1 MCVLVPGR
9 IKILKGLIFYVHALL
24 SAYFYALIMVQSLA
38 EDIVSTAWTSICKGL
53 ASCFGAFVTFWHG
66 CGETQNAEVGCY
78 FLCVVGGHGGNVSA
92 SVILFKLSN
101 FSVKIQLTIS
111 PSPKTP
117 PTNAT
122 NATHTHT
129 HTSTH
134 KGERCCLASPIALN
148 YKAFEYTPSRRPLRA
163 SEAHLTL
170 RRISPTCG

>member
-1 MCVLVPGR
+1 MLWRVCHVL
-9 IKILKGLIFYVHALL
+9 L
-24 SAYFYALIMVQSLA
+24 
-38 EDIVSTAWTSICKGL
+38 
-53 ASCFGAFVTFWHG
+53 G
-66 CGETQNAEVGCY
+66 CGDTQNAEVDCY
-78 FLCVVGGHGGNVSA
+78 FLGLVGGHGGNVSA
-92 SVILFKLSN
+92 SVLLFKLSN

-122 NATHTHT
+122 HT

-134 KGERCCLASPIALN
+134 KGERCCLASPIALD

-170 RRISPTCG
+170 RRISPTCGWCKMRLRGSQLHLAEALSFTSQRLSGASSWQV

>member
-1 MCVLVPGR
+1 MCTRTRAYQNFKRADFLRLAFCFLFICAVLR
-9 IKILKGLIFYVHALL
+9 YIYIY
-24 SAYFYALIMVQSLA
+24 IMVQSLA

-101 FSVKIQLTIS
+101 FSVKIQLTLS

-122 NATHTHT
+122 HTHTHT
-129 HTSTH
+129 HRHTKESDV
-134 KGERCCLASPIALN
+134 ALLH
-148 YKAFEYTPSRRPLRA
+148 R
-163 SEAHLTL
+163 
-170 RRISPTCG
+170 